1 MGAFRFRD
9 YASFQPLDEEPTG
22 EERMSISKTGRR
34 DLLKAML
41 AVAATPAVSSVQP
54 ALAQGAYPNRPVKLV
69 VGFAPGGPTDILAR
83 VIGKGMGDV
92 LGEQVVIENRTGAGG
107 NIGTDAVARSA
118 PDGYTLLLTLLTG
131 AVNES
136 LFKNFKV
143 RFSEHFES
151 IGGIA
156 QTGLVLV
163 VHPSLPVKSV
173 PDLIKYAK
181 AAKSGDLFYAT
192 AGAGTST
199 HLAAELFNSTAGIKM
214 MPVHYRGGGDT
225 IKDLI
230 SGRMPVMFSTI
241 PPVLG
246 FVRDGQLRGIATTGR
261 KRDFVLPELPTF
273 VESGLPDYDVPLWF
287 GLIAPKGT
295 PQPVIQTLNKALER
309 TMATPETKKVFDAQ
323 GFTPMPMGPAAF
335 AKFYVAEAA
344 RWGKVVETL
353 GLSQ

>member
-1 MGAFRFRD
+1 MRFLNGGRLCIGRPNALRALAGA
-9 YASFQPLDEEPTG
+9 AIGALALSFIG
-22 EERMSISKTGRR
+22 
-34 DLLKAML
+34 
-41 AVAATPAVSSVQP
+41 V
-54 ALAQGAYPNRPVKLV
+54 ALAQTAYPTRPIRLV

-83 VIGKGMGDV
+83 VIGKGMSDA

-107 NIGTDAVARSA
+107 NIGTEMVARAA
-118 PDGYTLLLTLLTG
+118 PDGHTLLLTLLTA

-136 LFKNFKV
+136 LFKNFKI
-143 RFSEHFES
+143 RFAEHFES

-173 PDLIKYAK
+173 ADLIKYGK
-181 AAKSGDLFYAT
+181 GKPGELLYAT

-199 HLAAELFNSTAGIKM
+199 HLAAELFNTMAGIKM

-225 IKDLI
+225 IKDLL
-230 SGRMPVMFSTI
+230 SGRMPIMFSTI

-246 FVRDGQLRGIATTGR
+246 FVRDGQLRGIATTGSQ
-261 KRDFVLPELPTF
+261 RDFVLPELPTV
-273 VESGLPDYDVPLWF
+273 VESGLPDFDVPLWF

-295 PQPVIQTLNKALER
+295 PQPVTQKLAEALER
-309 TMATPETKKVFDAQ
+309 TMAMPETKKVFDAQ
-323 GFTPMPMGPAAF
+323 GFTPMPMKADAF

-344 RWGKVVETL
+344 RWGKVVHAL

>member
-1 MGAFRFRD
+1 MH
-9 YASFQPLDEEPTG
+9 T
-22 EERMSISKTGRR
+22 
-34 DLLKAML
+34 
-41 AVAATPAVSSVQP
+41 
-54 ALAQGAYPNRPVKLV
+54 ALAQSAYPNRPIKLV

-107 NIGTDAVARSA
+107 NIGTESVARA
-118 PDGYTLLLTLLTG
+118 TPDGYTLLLTLLTA

-136 LFKNFKV
+136 LFKNFKI
-143 RFSEHFES
+143 RFAEHFDS

-173 PDLIKYAK
+173 SDLIKYAK
-181 AAKSGDLFYAT
+181 GKPGELLYAT

-225 IKDLI
+225 IKDLL
-230 SGRMPVMFSTI
+230 SGRIPVMFSTI

-246 FVRDGQLRGIATTGR
+246 FVRDGRLRGIATTGS
-261 KRDFVLPELPTF
+261 KRDFVLPELPTI
-273 VESGLPDYDVPLWF
+273 VESGMPAFDVPLWF

-295 PQPVIQTLNKALER
+295 PQPVIQKLVPALEKA
-309 TMATPETKKVFDAQ
+309 MATLGNQEGVRSAGLHADADGGRGVRQVLRRGSGKMGQ
-323 GFTPMPMGPAAF
+323 GGPRAGRSASRAPRGFRSVCHCVPVRLIASLAALMTSGGI
-335 AKFYVAEAA
+335 A
-344 RWGKVVETL
+344 
-353 GLSQ
+353 

>member
-1 MGAFRFRD
+1 MSVSRSRRHGA
-9 YASFQPLDEEPTG
+9 AS
-22 EERMSISKTGRR
+22 
-34 DLLKAML
+34 AMRTVL
-41 AVAATPAVSSVQP
+41 AAAAATCILASMQT
-54 ALAQGAYPNRPVKLV
+54 ALAQGAYPTRPVKLV
-69 VGFAPGGPTDILAR
+69 VGFAPGGPTDILGR

-107 NIGTDAVARSA
+107 NIGTEQVARA
-118 PDGYTLLLTLLTG
+118 TPDGYTLLLTLLTG
-131 AVNES
+131 AINES
-136 LFKNFKV
+136 LFKNFKI

-173 PDLIKYAK
+173 PDLVKFGK
-181 AAKSGDLFYAT
+181 AAKPGELFYAS

-199 HLAAELFNSTAGIKM
+199 HLAAELFNTTAGIKLT
-214 MPVHYRGGGDT
+214 PVHYRGGGDT

-230 SGRMPVMFSTI
+230 SGRMPIMFSTI

-246 FVRDGQLRGIATTGR
+246 FVRDGQLRGIATTGS

-273 VESGLPDYDVPLWF
+273 VESGMPDFDVPLWF

-295 PQPVIQTLNKALER
+295 PQPVIKTLYAALQK
-309 TMATPETKKVFDAQ
+309 TMATAETKKVFDAQ
-323 GFTPMPMGPAAF
+323 GFTPMPMGPDQF

-344 RWGKVVETL
+344 RWGKIVTDL